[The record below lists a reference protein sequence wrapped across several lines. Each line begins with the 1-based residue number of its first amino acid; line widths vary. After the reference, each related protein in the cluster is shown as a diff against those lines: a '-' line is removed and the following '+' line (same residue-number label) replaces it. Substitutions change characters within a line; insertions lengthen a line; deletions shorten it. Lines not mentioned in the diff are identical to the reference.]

1 MREDL
6 WEFDPTHTVIVAANH
21 KPEVRGT
28 DKGIWRRIKIVPWEV
43 MIPDAERDP
52 KLPEK
57 LETELEGIL
66 AWCVQGALA
75 WQREGLAEPTEVTF
89 QTEEYQRDQDV
100 LAHFIFDACVEGPEL
115 SVKSDSL
122 YNRYKDWC
130 DRAGEFKL
138 TQTKFGT
145 RLKERGYEK
154 KRTKQGVVWFGIA
167 LKSDDTPPG
176 EGLDP
181 TPGVGLSPN
190 PTPPETRIDK
200 PNPADD
206 VGWCRV
212 DPPKTALHPE
222 FPTRNSG
229 LTGNTLHNPTPYTQ
243 PYTLLDSDTSVE
255 EAARRRRDSR

>member
-43 MIPDAERDP
+43 VIPDSERDP

-57 LETELEGIL
+57 LERELEGIL
-66 AWCVQGALA
+66 AWCVQGCLD
-75 WQREGLAEPTEVTF
+75 WQREGLAEPEEVTF

-100 LAHFIFDACVEGPEL
+100 LAHFIFDDCVEGPEL
-115 SVKSDSL
+115 SVKSERL
-122 YNRYKDWC
+122 YVRYKDWC

-138 TQTKFGT
+138 TQTKFST

-154 KRTKQGVVWFGIA
+154 KRTGHGVIWYGIA
-167 LKSDDTPPG
+167 LKGDGPSPG

-181 TPGVGLSPN
+181 TSSVGLTPN
-190 PTPPETRIDK
+190 PTQPKTRIDK
-200 PNPADD
+200 PNPAADE
-206 VGWCRV
+206 GSCRV

-229 LTGNTLHNPTPYTQ
+229 LTGNTLHNPTHPSQ
-243 PYTLLDSDTSVE
+243 PYIDSDE
-255 EAARRRRDSR
+255 LLGDALEGFGGSR

>member
-43 MIPDAERDP
+43 SIPDSERDP
-52 KLPEK
+52 KLPDK
-57 LETELEGIL
+57 LERELEGIL

-75 WQREGLAEPTEVTF
+75 WQREGLAEPGEVTF
-89 QTEEYQRDQDV
+89 QTEEYQKEQDV
-100 LAHFIFDACVEGPEL
+100 LAHFIYDECVEGPEFT
-115 SVKSDSL
+115 VKSDPF
-122 YNRYKDWC
+122 YNRYREWC

-138 TQTKFGT
+138 TQTKFST

-154 KRTKQGVVWFGIA
+154 KRSNQGMVWFCIA
-167 LKSDDTPPG
+167 LKGGGGPDG
-176 EGLDP
+176 AGLDP
-181 TPGVGLSPN
+181 TPRAGLTPN

-200 PNPADD
+200 PNADD
-206 VGWCRV
+206 GVEACRV
-212 DPPKTALHPE
+212 DPPK
-222 FPTRNSG
+222 SG
-229 LTGNTLHNPTPYTQ
+229 STPQKNPRVEVLTGKTLHDPTHPTQ

-255 EAARRRRDSR
+255 EAARRRRASR